1 VRAKTKEV
9 EETLSRL
16 HFEFSW
22 LLKHAHACAYHQ
34 LKQRKHTHTHTHTNI
49 YIFAMVPS
57 SPRGGDLLGPRAK
70 VDDANDE
77 RDSRKRV
84 DLSLSATTTTDRVDA
99 ASTRDNNSSAKRNND
114 GSSPETRK
122 DSGSASSSGRS
133 DGSDRRRGGGGEDVE
148 EEERKQQQEL
158 LLLEEESGRRS
169 KRASI
174 DVGDE
179 STLERYRRI
188 GMQQKQKQQEEE
200 EQEEEEEEGV
210 ELVEEEEDEEK
221 QISSAKISERIKAL
235 LAQTKDEMNDKR
247 DEDYD
252 EAEDDMYNTCVYGE
266 YERGGERDDE
276 KEEENDAIYETIVK
290 EEENLS
296 ELSSKYSEQMRE
308 VLKKGKKEKGKAA
321 FLSKKAAGEDDVKA
335 IPASAEEGK
344 KKMKMKKKG
353 FLSGIFS
360 SKSKKALSSATEL
373 GEKDK

>member
-1 VRAKTKEV
+1 VRAKTLNK
-9 EETLSRL
+9 SKRRFFDSI
-16 HFEFSW
+16 FEFSW
-22 LLKHAHACAYHQ
+22 LVKHTHACAYRE
-34 LKQRKHTHTHTHTNI
+34 LKRRKHTHTHTHTHT
-49 YIFAMVPS
+49 FAMVPG
-57 SPRGGDLLGPRAK
+57 SPRGVDALGPRAS

-77 RDSRKRV
+77 RNSRKRI
-84 DLSLSATTTTDRVDA
+84 DLVLSATTTTDPDDA

-114 GSSPETRK
+114 SSSPATRK
-122 DSGSASSSGRS
+122 DSGSASSSGRG
-133 DGSDRRRGGGGEDVE
+133 DGCDRRGGGGEDVE
-148 EEERKQQQEL
+148 EEEGKQQQEFSP
-158 LLLEEESGRRS
+158 LEEESGRRS

-188 GMQQKQKQQEEE
+188 AMQHKQKQQEEE
-200 EQEEEEEEGV
+200 EEEKE
-210 ELVEEEEDEEK
+210 EEEEDEEK

-235 LAQTKDEMNDKR
+235 LAQTRDEMNDKR

-276 KEEENDAIYETIVK
+276 KEEENDAIYETLVE

-308 VLKKGKKEKGKAA
+308 VFINAKNAEAMEKKKGKAA

-335 IPASAEEGK
+335 FPASAEEGK

-353 FLSGIFS
+353 FLTGIFS
-360 SKSKKALSSATEL
+360 SKSKKTLSSAAEL
-373 GEKDK
+373 GENDK

>member
-1 VRAKTKEV
+1 
-9 EETLSRL
+9 
-16 HFEFSW
+16 
-22 LLKHAHACAYHQ
+22 
-34 LKQRKHTHTHTHTNI
+34 
-49 YIFAMVPS
+49 MVPS
-57 SPRGGDLLGPRAK
+57 SPRGGDALGPRAS

-77 RDSRKRV
+77 RNSRKRV
-84 DLSLSATTTTDRVDA
+84 DLLLSATTTTTDPSDVDA

-114 GSSPETRK
+114 SSSPATRK

-133 DGSDRRRGGGGEDVE
+133 DGCDRRRGGGGEDVE

-188 GMQQKQKQQEEE
+188 GMQQKQKP
-200 EQEEEEEEGV
+200 EEEEEEGV
-210 ELVEEEEDEEK
+210 ELVEEQEDEEK

-276 KEEENDAIYETIVK
+276 KEEENDAIYETIVE

-308 VLKKGKKEKGKAA
+308 VFIKAKNAEAMEKKKGKAA

-335 IPASAEEGK
+335 FPASAEEGK

-360 SKSKKALSSATEL
+360 SKSKKVLSSAAEL
-373 GEKDK
+373 EEKDE

>member
-1 VRAKTKEV
+1 
-9 EETLSRL
+9 
-16 HFEFSW
+16 
-22 LLKHAHACAYHQ
+22 
-34 LKQRKHTHTHTHTNI
+34 
-49 YIFAMVPS
+49 MVPS
-57 SPRGGDLLGPRAK
+57 SPRGGDALGPRAS

-77 RDSRKRV
+77 RNSRKRV
-84 DLSLSATTTTDRVDA
+84 DLLLSATTTTTDPSDVDA
-99 ASTRDNNSSAKRNND
+99 ASTRDNNSSAKKNND
-114 GSSPETRK
+114 SSSPATRK

-133 DGSDRRRGGGGEDVE
+133 DGCDRRRGGGGEDVE

-188 GMQQKQKQQEEE
+188 GMQQKQKP
-200 EQEEEEEEGV
+200 EEEEEEGV
-210 ELVEEEEDEEK
+210 ELVKEQEDEEK

-276 KEEENDAIYETIVK
+276 KEEENDAIYETIVE

-308 VLKKGKKEKGKAA
+308 VFIKAKNAEAMEKKKGKAA

-335 IPASAEEGK
+335 FPASAEEGK

-360 SKSKKALSSATEL
+360 SKSKKALSSAAEL

>member
-1 VRAKTKEV
+1 
-9 EETLSRL
+9 
-16 HFEFSW
+16 
-22 LLKHAHACAYHQ
+22 
-34 LKQRKHTHTHTHTNI
+34 
-49 YIFAMVPS
+49 MVPS
-57 SPRGGDLLGPRAK
+57 SPRGGDALGPRAS

-77 RDSRKRV
+77 RNSRKRV
-84 DLSLSATTTTDRVDA
+84 DLLFSATTTIDRVDA
-99 ASTRDNNSSAKRNND
+99 ASTRDNTSSTKRNND
-114 GSSPETRK
+114 SSSPETRK

-133 DGSDRRRGGGGEDVE
+133 DGSDRRRGGGGKDV

-276 KEEENDAIYETIVK
+276 KEEENDAIYETIVE

-308 VLKKGKKEKGKAA
+308 VFIKAKNAEAMEKKKGKAA

-335 IPASAEEGK
+335 FPASAEEGK

-360 SKSKKALSSATEL
+360 SKSKKALSSAAEL

>member
-1 VRAKTKEV
+1 
-9 EETLSRL
+9 
-16 HFEFSW
+16 
-22 LLKHAHACAYHQ
+22 
-34 LKQRKHTHTHTHTNI
+34 
-49 YIFAMVPS
+49 MVPS
-57 SPRGGDLLGPRAK
+57 SPRGGDALGPRAS

-77 RDSRKRV
+77 RNSRKRV
-84 DLSLSATTTTDRVDA
+84 DLLLSATTTTTDPSDVDA
-99 ASTRDNNSSAKRNND
+99 ASTRDNNSSAKKNND
-114 GSSPETRK
+114 SSSPATRK

-133 DGSDRRRGGGGEDVE
+133 DGCDRRRGGGGEDVE

-188 GMQQKQKQQEEE
+188 GMQQKQKP
-200 EQEEEEEEGV
+200 EEEEEEGV
-210 ELVEEEEDEEK
+210 ELVEEQEDEEK

-276 KEEENDAIYETIVK
+276 KEEENDAIYETIVE

-308 VLKKGKKEKGKAA
+308 VFIKAKNAEAMEKKKGKAA

-335 IPASAEEGK
+335 FPASAEEGK

-360 SKSKKALSSATEL
+360 SKSKKALSSAAEL

>member
-1 VRAKTKEV
+1 VRVPRAQT
-9 EETLSRL
+9 T
-16 HFEFSW
+16 
-22 LLKHAHACAYHQ
+22 Q
-34 LKQRKHTHTHTHTNI
+34 THTHTHTHTH
-49 YIFAMVPS
+49 IFAMGPG
-57 SPRGGDLLGPRAK
+57 SPRGVDALGPRAS

-77 RDSRKRV
+77 RNSRKRV
-84 DLSLSATTTTDRVDA
+84 DLLSATTATDPDDA

-114 GSSPETRK
+114 SSSPATRK
-122 DSGSASSSGRS
+122 DSGSASSSGRG
-133 DGSDRRRGGGGEDVE
+133 DGCDRRGGGGEDVE
-148 EEERKQQQEL
+148 EEEGKQQQEFS
-158 LLLEEESGRRS
+158 LLEEESGRRS

-188 GMQQKQKQQEEE
+188 AMQHKQKQQEEE
-200 EQEEEEEEGV
+200 EEEKE
-210 ELVEEEEDEEK
+210 EEEEDEEK

-235 LAQTKDEMNDKR
+235 LAQTRDEMNDKR

-276 KEEENDAIYETIVK
+276 KEEENDAIYETLVE

-308 VLKKGKKEKGKAA
+308 VFINAKNAEAMEKKKGKAA

-335 IPASAEEGK
+335 FPASAEEGK

-353 FLSGIFS
+353 FLTGIFS
-360 SKSKKALSSATEL
+360 SKSKKTLSSAAEL
-373 GEKDK
+373 GENDK

>member
-1 VRAKTKEV
+1 
-9 EETLSRL
+9 
-16 HFEFSW
+16 
-22 LLKHAHACAYHQ
+22 
-34 LKQRKHTHTHTHTNI
+34 
-49 YIFAMVPS
+49 MVPS
-57 SPRGGDLLGPRAK
+57 SPRGGDASGPRAS

-77 RDSRKRV
+77 RNSRKRV
-84 DLSLSATTTTDRVDA
+84 DLLLSATTTTDPSDVDA
-99 ASTRDNNSSAKRNND
+99 ASTRDNNASAKRNND
-114 GSSPETRK
+114 SSSPETRK

-133 DGSDRRRGGGGEDVE
+133 DGCDRRRGGRGEDVE

-188 GMQQKQKQQEEE
+188 GMQQNQKQQ
-200 EQEEEEEEGV
+200 QQQQQQQQQEGV
-210 ELVEEEEDEEK
+210 ELLEEQEDEEK

-276 KEEENDAIYETIVK
+276 KEEENDAIYETIVE

-308 VLKKGKKEKGKAA
+308 VFIKAKNAEAMEKKKGKAA

-335 IPASAEEGK
+335 FPASAEEGK

-360 SKSKKALSSATEL
+360 SKSKKVLLSAAEL
-373 GEKDK
+373 EEKDE

>member
-1 VRAKTKEV
+1 
-9 EETLSRL
+9 
-16 HFEFSW
+16 
-22 LLKHAHACAYHQ
+22 
-34 LKQRKHTHTHTHTNI
+34 
-49 YIFAMVPS
+49 MVPS
-57 SPRGGDLLGPRAK
+57 SPRGGDASGPRAS

-77 RDSRKRV
+77 RNSRKRV
-84 DLSLSATTTTDRVDA
+84 DLLSATTTTDPSDVDA
-99 ASTRDNNSSAKRNND
+99 ASTRDNNASAKRNND
-114 GSSPETRK
+114 SSSPETRK

-133 DGSDRRRGGGGEDVE
+133 DGCDRRRGGRGEDVE

-188 GMQQKQKQQEEE
+188 GMQQNQKQQ
-200 EQEEEEEEGV
+200 QQQQQQQEEGV
-210 ELVEEEEDEEK
+210 ELLEEQEDEEK

-276 KEEENDAIYETIVK
+276 KEEENDAIYETIVE

-308 VLKKGKKEKGKAA
+308 VFIKAKNAEAMEKKKGKAA

-335 IPASAEEGK
+335 FPASAEEGK

-360 SKSKKALSSATEL
+360 SKSKKVLSSAAEL
-373 GEKDK
+373 EEKDE

>member
-1 VRAKTKEV
+1 
-9 EETLSRL
+9 
-16 HFEFSW
+16 
-22 LLKHAHACAYHQ
+22 
-34 LKQRKHTHTHTHTNI
+34 
-49 YIFAMVPS
+49 MVPS
-57 SPRGGDLLGPRAK
+57 SPRGGDASGPRAS

-77 RDSRKRV
+77 RNSRKRV
-84 DLSLSATTTTDRVDA
+84 DLLLSATTTTDPSDVDA
-99 ASTRDNNSSAKRNND
+99 ASTRDNNASAKRNND
-114 GSSPETRK
+114 SSSPETRK

-133 DGSDRRRGGGGEDVE
+133 DGCDRRRGGRGEDVE

-188 GMQQKQKQQEEE
+188 GMQQNQKQQ
-200 EQEEEEEEGV
+200 QQQQQQQEEGV
-210 ELVEEEEDEEK
+210 ELLEEQEDEEK

-276 KEEENDAIYETIVK
+276 KEEENDAIYETIVE

-308 VLKKGKKEKGKAA
+308 VFIKAKNAEAMEKKKGKAA

-335 IPASAEEGK
+335 FPASAEEGK

-360 SKSKKALSSATEL
+360 SKSKKVLSSAAEL
-373 GEKDK
+373 EEKDE

>member
-1 VRAKTKEV
+1 VRVPRAQT
-9 EETLSRL
+9 T
-16 HFEFSW
+16 
-22 LLKHAHACAYHQ
+22 Q
-34 LKQRKHTHTHTHTNI
+34 THTHTHTHT
-49 YIFAMVPS
+49 YIFAMVPG
-57 SPRGGDLLGPRAK
+57 SPRGVDALGPRAS

-77 RDSRKRV
+77 RNSRKRV
-84 DLSLSATTTTDRVDA
+84 DLILSATTTTDPDGAA

-114 GSSPETRK
+114 SSSPATRK
-122 DSGSASSSGRS
+122 DSGSASSSGRG
-133 DGSDRRRGGGGEDVE
+133 DGCDRRGGGGEDVE
-148 EEERKQQQEL
+148 EEEGKQQQEFS
-158 LLLEEESGRRS
+158 LLEEESGRRS

-188 GMQQKQKQQEEE
+188 GMQHKQKQQQEEE
-200 EQEEEEEEGV
+200 EKEEEGV

-235 LAQTKDEMNDKR
+235 LAQTRDEMNDKR

-276 KEEENDAIYETIVK
+276 KEEENDAIYETLVE

-308 VLKKGKKEKGKAA
+308 VFIKATNAEAMEKKKGK
-321 FLSKKAAGEDDVKA
+321 AGEDDVKA
-335 IPASAEEGK
+335 FPASAEEGK

-353 FLSGIFS
+353 FLTGIFS
-360 SKSKKALSSATEL
+360 SKSKKTLSSAAEL
-373 GEKDK
+373 GENDK

>member
-1 VRAKTKEV
+1 
-9 EETLSRL
+9 
-16 HFEFSW
+16 
-22 LLKHAHACAYHQ
+22 
-34 LKQRKHTHTHTHTNI
+34 
-49 YIFAMVPS
+49 MVPS
-57 SPRGGDLLGPRAK
+57 SPRGGDALGPRAS

-77 RDSRKRV
+77 RNSRKRV
-84 DLSLSATTTTDRVDA
+84 DLLLSATTTTTDPSDVDA

-114 GSSPETRK
+114 SSSPATRK

-133 DGSDRRRGGGGEDVE
+133 DGCDRRRGGGGEDVE

-188 GMQQKQKQQEEE
+188 GMQQKQKP
-200 EQEEEEEEGV
+200 EEEEEEGV
-210 ELVEEEEDEEK
+210 ELVEEQEDEEK

-276 KEEENDAIYETIVK
+276 KEEENDAIYETIVE

-308 VLKKGKKEKGKAA
+308 VFIKAKNAEAMEKKKGKAA

-335 IPASAEEGK
+335 FPASAEEGK

-360 SKSKKALSSATEL
+360 SKSKKALSSAAEL